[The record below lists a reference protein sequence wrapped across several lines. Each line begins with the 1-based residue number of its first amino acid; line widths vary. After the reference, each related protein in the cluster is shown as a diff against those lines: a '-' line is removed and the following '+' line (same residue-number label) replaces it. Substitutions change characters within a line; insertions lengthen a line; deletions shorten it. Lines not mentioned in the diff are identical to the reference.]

1 MRKNDLPKDMLKRL
15 YETMLT
21 IRRFEERVVALY
33 PEQEMKCPVHF
44 CIGQEAIAAGVCV
57 HLKKE
62 DYVFSTHRSHGH
74 CIAKGMDL
82 KSMAAELYGKA
93 DGCSRGRG
101 GSMHLADPEHGI
113 PGSSAIVGGCIP
125 LAVGAGLSSVMQG
138 DGRVTVVFF
147 GDGAADEGTFHE
159 SLNFASLKKLPVV
172 FVCENNEYATNSP
185 RSARQPDLPIAE
197 RARGYGIPGR
207 RVDGNDVLPVYA
219 AAKDAVGRARSGGGP
234 TLLEFETY
242 RWKAHVGPNSDIEC
256 GCRPADAHERWLKK
270 CPLDRFQRYLRERSV
285 VVEDEMDLISARIE
299 REIDEAMEFG
309 KNSPYPDPE
318 GLTDYVY

>member
-1 MRKNDLPKDMLKRL
+1 MKQSGLSTDTLKRL

-33 PEQEMKCPVHF
+33 PEQEMKCPVHL
-44 CIGQEAIAAGVCV
+44 CIGQEAIAAGVCI
-57 HLKKE
+57 HLGKE

-82 KSMAAELYGKA
+82 KLMAAELYGKST
-93 DGCSRGRG
+93 GCSRGRG
-101 GSMHLADPEHGI
+101 GSMHLADPENGI
-113 PGSSAIVGGCIP
+113 PGTSAIVGGCIP

-138 DGRVTVVFF
+138 DRRVSVAFF

-172 FVCENNEYATNSP
+172 FVCENNDYATNSP
-185 RSARQPDLPIAE
+185 RSARQPDVPIAE

-207 RVDGNDVLPVYA
+207 RVDGNDVLLVYA
-219 AAKDAVGRARSGGGP
+219 EAQDAIMRARSGGGP

-242 RWKAHVGPNSDIEC
+242 RWKAHVGPNSDIES
-256 GCRPADAHERWLKK
+256 GCRPEEAHERWLKK
-270 CPLDRFQRYLRERSV
+270 CPLDMFQGYLQNSSV
-285 VVEDEMDLISARIE
+285 VTAAEMGLISALIE
-299 REIDEAMEFG
+299 KEIDEAIEFG
-309 KNSPYPDPE
+309 KKSPYPDPSE
-318 GLTDYVY
+318 LTRYVY